1 MSRVAAAA
9 LGLLL
14 LVLVEGILQVLPIG
28 PADELFI
35 AEGQTYRLNP
45 HAARRFFPHQYAR
58 LAPGQDRFARDK
70 TDDTFR
76 VFALGASTL
85 LGFPNPAQTSFPN
98 FLQAM
103 LQDAYPDRRIEIVN
117 CGVTAINSFVLL
129 DFIEEVVV
137 HRPDLVLV
145 YAGHNEFIG
154 PYGAATPFVQ
164 VGTSRSF
171 IRLQMLLQRS
181 RIYYLLG
188 EALYRVGRWFK
199 GDADAPSFGVHL
211 VQREI
216 YLGDAAHRRTE
227 VHYRENLL
235 QILDAVRARGVPL
248 ALCTLVSNLDGFYPL
263 RSQNS
268 AGDPRH
274 AATQFERGLRL
285 REVGDVSGAQA
296 AFARARDLD
305 AIHLRACTP
314 FNDIVREVAAA
325 PGAWLI
331 DVEAAFAAAA
341 PGGLVGDECSSEY
354 LHPTVRGH
362 QLLARTAFAEILQR
376 ERELGLVGGSG
387 GRLRSYAAYCRLLGY
402 GLRDEVLARND
413 LILLLRNM
421 PYQQRPLTLL
431 HRLAHL
437 TDAQLR
443 ALPQLSYAQIADFA
457 RRGGFAFLASI
468 IAELDDPALAQALEE
483 VAAPLGFMPQ
493 PTSSSSP

>member
-1 MSRVAAAA
+1 MSQIAAAA
-9 LGLLL
+9 MGLLL
-14 LVLVEGILQVLPIG
+14 LILVEGILQLLPIG
-28 PADELFI
+28 PADDLFI
-35 AEGQTYRLNP
+35 AEGKAYRLNP

-58 LAPGQDRFARDK
+58 LALGQDRFARYK

-85 LGFPNPAQTSFPN
+85 LGFPNPAQTSFSN

-103 LQDAYPDRRIEIVN
+103 LQDAYPDRRIEIIN

-129 DFIEEVVV
+129 DFIEEVVA
-137 HRPDLVLV
+137 HQPDLVLV
-145 YAGHNEFIG
+145 YAGHNEFVG
-154 PYGAATPFVQ
+154 PYGASTPFVQ
-164 VGTSRSF
+164 MGTSRSF

-188 EALYRVGRWFK
+188 EALYRIGQWFK
-199 GDADAPSFGVHL
+199 GDTEAPSFGVHL

-216 YLGDAAHRRTE
+216 YLGDEAHRRTE

-235 QILDAVRARGVPL
+235 QILDVARAQGVPL
-248 ALCTLVSNLDGFYPL
+248 ALCTLVSNLEGFYPL
-263 RSQNS
+263 RSQRPD
-268 AGDPRH
+268 GGPRH

-285 REVGDVSGAQA
+285 RDAGDVHEALA
-296 AFARARDLD
+296 AFVRARDLD

-331 DVEAAFAAAA
+331 DIEAAFAAAA
-341 PGGLVGDECSSEY
+341 PGGLVGDEWITEY

-362 QLLARTAFAEILQR
+362 HLLARTTFAEILQR
-376 ERELGLVGGSG
+376 ERELGLIGGTSEK
-387 GRLRSYAAYCRLLGY
+387 LRSYEAYCRLLDY
-402 GLRDEVLARND
+402 RLHDEVLARND

-421 PYQQRPLTLL
+421 PYQQRPPILVR
-431 HRLAHL
+431 RLAYL
-437 TDAQLR
+437 IDVQLR
-443 ALPQLSYAQIADFA
+443 ALAQLSYAQIADFA
-457 RRGGFAFLASI
+457 HRGGFVFLTSV
-468 IAELDDPALAQALEE
+468 IAEIDDPMLARALEE
-483 VAAPLGFMPQ
+483 LAGPLGFMPQ

>member
-1 MSRVAAAA
+1 M
-9 LGLLL
+9 GLLL
-14 LVLVEGILQVLPIG
+14 LALVEGMLQLLRIG
-28 PADELFI
+28 PVDELFI
-35 AEGQTYRLNP
+35 TEGENYRLNP

-70 TDDTFR
+70 TEDTFR

-129 DFIEEVVV
+129 DFIEEVVA
-137 HRPDLVLV
+137 HRPDLVIV
-145 YAGHNEFIG
+145 YAGHNEFVG

-188 EALYRVGRWFK
+188 EVVYQVGRWFK

-211 VQREI
+211 VQREV
-216 YLGDAAHRRTE
+216 YLGDVAHRRTE
-227 VHYRENLL
+227 AHYRENLL
-235 QILDAVRARGVPL
+235 QIRDAVQARGVPL
-248 ALCTLVSNLDGFYPL
+248 ALCTLVSNLEGFYPL
-263 RSQNS
+263 RSQNID
-268 AGDPRH
+268 GDPRH

-285 REVGDVSGAQA
+285 HEEGDVTGALA

-331 DVEAAFAAAA
+331 DVEAAFAGAA
-341 PGGLVGDECSSEY
+341 PGGLVGDEWITEY

-362 QLLARTAFAEILQR
+362 HLVARTAFAEILQR
-376 ERELGLVGGSG
+376 ERELGLASGAG
-387 GRLRSYAAYCRLLGY
+387 GRLRSYEAYCRFLGY

-421 PYQQRPLTLL
+421 PYQRRPPTLVD
-431 HRLAHL
+431 RLACL
-437 TDAQLR
+437 IEAQLR
-443 ALPQLSYAQIADFA
+443 ALPQLSYGQIADFA
-457 RRGGFAFLASI
+457 GRGGFAFLASV
-468 IAELDDPALAQALEE
+468 IAELDDPALARALEE
-483 VAAPLGFMPQ
+483 LAGPLGFMPQ